1 MRSNSPDRLPGPGPF
16 AHTFSILA
24 HDPET
29 GEIGGAVQ
37 SHWFSVG
44 TAVLWGEAGV
54 GMVATQSFTNQAYGP
69 EGLAQLKDGALPES
83 VVERLTEKD
92 GGRDMR
98 QLAVMNANGESAA
111 YTGRRCVPFAGHLVG
126 DTFSVQA
133 NMMQTKEVWPEM
145 SKAFISEEGDLA
157 ERMMAALDAAQ
168 KAGGDFRG
176 MQSAA
181 LLVLSGTPT
190 GKVWQDRKIDLRVD
204 DHPGP
209 LRELRRLL
217 RVHRA
222 YDKMNDADRE
232 LEAGNMEKAMADYSA
247 AERLFPGN
255 EEMVFWHAA
264 TLVSLGRFDEAV
276 PLFCRVFLKNP
287 NWRKFSPD
295 LVRLGILKMNADELE
310 RLLKL

>member
-1 MRSNSPDRLPGPGPF
+1 
-16 AHTFSILA
+16 
-24 HDPET
+24 
-29 GEIGGAVQ
+29 
-37 SHWFSVG
+37 
-44 TAVLWGEAGV
+44 
-54 GMVATQSFTNQAYGP
+54 MV
-69 EGLAQLKDGALPES
+69 
-83 VVERLTEKD
+83 
-92 GGRDMR
+92 
-98 QLAVMNANGESAA
+98 
-111 YTGRRCVPFAGHLVG
+111 
-126 DTFSVQA
+126 
-133 NMMQTKEVWPEM
+133 
-145 SKAFISEEGDLA
+145 
-157 ERMMAALDAAQ
+157 AALDAAQ

-190 GKVWQDRKIDLRVD
+190 GKVWQDRKIDIRVD
-204 DHPGP
+204 DHRGP

-222 YDKMNDADRE
+222 YDRMNDADRE

-264 TLVSLGRFDEAV
+264 TLVSLGRFHEAV
-276 PLFCRVFLKNP
+276 PLFRKVFLKNP